1 MVRGRDFLK
10 RLRVLRG
17 WALVGVG
24 LTNPSPPLWTLR
36 PCGCHLAVPRV
47 PWMLP
52 VTVQPTWMAC
62 GRGAG
67 LMPTQVAVGCQ
78 GWRGQWGPHGAKKG
92 AWRPRGLALPPLPG
106 QNVQLDLICKKK
118 LKKKKPKVKILKH

>member
-36 PCGCHLAVPRV
+36 PCGCHLAVRRV

-52 VTVQPTWMAC
+52 VTIQPTWMAC
-62 GRGAG
+62 GGRAHADAG
-67 LMPTQVAVGCQ
+67 G
-78 GWRGQWGPHGAKKG
+78 
-92 AWRPRGLALPPLPG
+92 RGLPGMEGTVGPPWGKEGGLEA
-106 QNVQLDLICKKK
+106 
-118 LKKKKPKVKILKH
+118 